1 MVVCILTLLYFTFI
15 LFQYFIY
22 VFTYLLYF
30 IFYINILVFYF
41 YNITLCQDGMTPLIA
56 ATLENDTDLVN
67 MLLKKGA
74 DANQKDGFQRSAIHC
89 AAQWGNNAIVAN
101 LLKQGTNVD
110 IEDRSWKTPLYY
122 ATEYDF
128 PECVQ
133 LLLSARADPLHK
145 CKDESPLDV
154 AMKKKLS
161 TVAKMM
167 KDALEG

>member
-1 MVVCILTLLYFTFI
+1 MVDLLLTKGAI
-15 LFQYFIY
+15 
-22 VFTYLLYF
+22 V
-30 IFYINILVFYF
+30 NVAA
-41 YNITLCQDGMTPLIA
+41 DGMTPLIA